1 MMENQMS
8 EQNEVRTC
16 PGIKIEYTFD
26 IKKGILMFENSFCH
40 GL

>member
-1 MMENQMS
+1 MS

-26 IKKGILMFENSFCH
+26 IKKGMVMFRKSLFH